1 MKNYAII
8 DVHIHSSAGSIP
20 ENLDKLR
27 DEFGRNGVA
36 LGLLNSLGVNGWPQF
51 PNEKEVRAANEE
63 ACALAERS
71 GGILGWLA
79 YLNPQNAN
87 WRAEMDRCRAAGAA
101 GLKLWV
107 ALKDKRGNTA
117 NAERVMEYAGR
128 CGLPILV
135 HTFNRT
141 DESLPGEVNAGEL
154 MELAERHPRTN
165 IIVAHA
171 GIHWPSELELFRPRP
186 NVWVECGGGYP
197 IKGQAEALVRKMGPE
212 RVLFGS
218 DLFCRS
224 QASQLVKVI
233 LADLPEA
240 HKKKIL
246 SENAI
251 KLFGLRELLKPVKQT
266 IACYRIPDNAKI
278 PGSTTPATGKIPVF
292 PTVAGRVEAG
302 LDFSN
307 TPSRTNPCPVDTT
320 EDHFCFCGR
329 WPFFNTDCPTPA
341 RLETL
346 LAKNKIRRAYA
357 ADLGSVYRQDLLPA
371 NAAFLSACRNLRRV
385 RPLAV
390 VNPRIADWKETLA
403 KLPGRFAGAIVFPHL
418 HNWSLSDPRFALLMR
433 KCRKLGMPLWVNCRL
448 DDVRFRHPGMAY
460 HGVTT
465 EELLAAGAAADAPPI
480 VFQGVMEGSIDEFLK
495 RYGKNNRFRFTLTH
509 LTDYPGALRRI
520 IEKHGAKR
528 LVMGSEHPF
537 RDIRQVGWT
546 SRRV

>member
-1 MKNYAII
+1 MKKTAII

-27 DEFGRNGVA
+27 GEFGRNGVA
-36 LGLLNSLGVNGWPQF
+36 LGFLNSLGVKGWPQF
-51 PNEKEVRAANEE
+51 PNEKEVRAANDE
-63 ACALAERS
+63 ACALAENSR
-71 GGILGWLA
+71 GILNWLA
-79 YLNPQNAN
+79 YINPQNAN

-107 ALKDKRGNTA
+107 ALKDKCGNTG
-117 NAERVMEYAGR
+117 NTECVMEYAGQ
-128 CGLPILV
+128 CGLPILI

-141 DESLPGEVNAGEL
+141 DPALPGEVNVAEV
-154 MELAERHPRTN
+154 MELAGRHPRTN

-171 GIHWPSELELFRPRP
+171 GIHWPSELELFRPLP

-197 IKGQAEALVRKMGPE
+197 IKGQVEALVRMMGPD

-224 QASQLVKVI
+224 QASQLVKVA

-240 HKKKIL
+240 QKKKIL
-246 SENAI
+246 AGNAMR
-251 KLFGLRELLKPVKQT
+251 LFGLR
-266 IACYRIPDNAKI
+266 
-278 PGSTTPATGKIPVF
+278 GSLRPAAPTTLPPF
-292 PTVAGRVEAG
+292 
-302 LDFSN
+302 
-307 TPSRTNPCPVDTT
+307 PVDIT

-341 RLETL
+341 SLEKL
-346 LAKNKIRRAYA
+346 LVKNKIRRAYA

-371 NAAFLSACRNLRRV
+371 NETFLPACRGLRRV

-390 VNPRIADWKETLA
+390 INPRIADWKETLE

-433 KCRKLGMPLWVNCRL
+433 ACRRRGMPLWVNCRL
-448 DDVRFRHPGMAY
+448 DDFRFRHPGMAY

-465 EELLAAGAAADAPPI
+465 EELLAAGAAADAPRI

-495 RYGKNNRFRFTLTH
+495 RYGRDDRFRFTITH
-509 LTDYPGALRRI
+509 LTDYPGALHRI
-520 IEKHGAKR
+520 LARHGAKR
-528 LVMGSEHPF
+528 LVMGSEFPF

-546 SRRV
+546 CRRV